1 MELSAELAAK
11 LESMEAGVTQQGATV
26 RTLKKGKAPK
36 AEIDAAVA
44 ILKKLKA
51 EIEAVK
57 PKEWDRTPFEDLLK
71 RRFVYAPAFEIYGG
85 VSGLYDYGP
94 IGCAIK
100 TNLITNWRKH
110 FILHDGIYEIDC
122 PAMTPEIDMKTGEC
136 IRADHLL
143 EDVMEERMK
152 DSKLT
157 AGQREEA
164 KLVHARADDYDKTQ
178 LQELFLKFDIKSPS
192 NNDLSE
198 PEDFNMM
205 FKTEIG
211 PSGQLIGYLRP
222 ETAQGIFLAYKR
234 LYEFNNSKLPFA
246 GAQVGVAYR
255 NEISPRAGLLRVR
268 EFQMAEI
275 EHFVDPNDKTT
286 KKFASVAHLTVPLL
300 AQANQLNG
308 TPPQKRTLGEAVA
321 DGMIANETL
330 GYFLGRIFLFMQSIG
345 VDMDRFRFRQHLPNE
360 MAHYACDCWDSELHT
375 SYGWIECVGC
385 ADRSA
390 YDLDAH
396 SKGAS
401 IKLEAAVKLKE
412 PVISEVTE
420 VVPDKKK
427 IGPAFKKDA
436 KVVTAF
442 LAGLSNDEA
451 AAIGAKLAADGK
463 VAITTDGK
471 DFELT
476 PETISVRTKT
486 VKVHE
491 RRFTPSVI
499 EPSFGIGRIMYCLLE
514 HVYDVRENDA
524 QRGFLRLPSHMAPV
538 KCSLMPLSAGHEE
551 FEGPVTMLKDQLTK
565 AGVSCR
571 LDDSSAQI
579 GRRYARTDEIAIPFG
594 IVIDFQT
601 KEDGCATIRERDTM
615 EQIRLKLEDV
625 APLLALLTEGE
636 TTWAEAKAEYG
647 VTQTGGS
654 K

>member
-1 MELSAELAAK
+1 
-11 LESMEAGVTQQGATV
+11 
-26 RTLKKGKAPK
+26 
-36 AEIDAAVA
+36 
-44 ILKKLKA
+44 
-51 EIEAVK
+51 
-57 PKEWDRTPFEDLLK
+57 
-71 RRFVYAPAFEIYGG
+71 
-85 VSGLYDYGP
+85 
-94 IGCAIK
+94 
-100 TNLITNWRKH
+100 
-110 FILHDGIYEIDC
+110 
-122 PAMTPEIDMKTGEC
+122 MKTGEC

-143 EDVMEERMK
+143 EDVMEARMK
-152 DSKLT
+152 DGKLT
-157 AGQREEA
+157 AEQREEA
-164 KLVHARADDYDKTQ
+164 KLCHARADDYDKLQ

-211 PSGQLIGYLRP
+211 PSGALTGYLRP

-275 EHFVDPNDKTT
+275 EHFVDPEDKTT
-286 KKFASVAHLTVPLL
+286 KKFASVAHLTVPLMS
-300 AQANQLNG
+300 QANQLNG
-308 TPPQKRTLGEAVA
+308 TPPVKRTLGEAVA

-390 YDLDAH
+390 YDLEAH

-401 IKLEAAVKLKE
+401 IKLEAAIKLKE
-412 PVISEVTE
+412 PIITEVTE
-420 VVPDKKK
+420 VVPNKKK
-427 IGPAFKKDA
+427 MGPTFKKDA
-436 KVVTAF
+436 KVVTAY
-442 LAGLSNDEA
+442 LAALSNEEA

-463 VAITTDGK
+463 VSITSEGK

-476 PETISVRTKT
+476 PETISVATKT

-524 QRGFLRLPSHMAPV
+524 QRGFLALPSHMAPV
-538 KCSLMPLSAGHEE
+538 KCSLMPLSAQHEE
-551 FEGPVTMLKDQLTK
+551 FEGPINMLKEQLTK

-615 EQIRLKLEDV
+615 EQIRLKLEDI

-636 TTWAEAKAEYG
+636 TTWAEAKAEFPA
-647 VTQTGGS
+647 V
-654 K
+654 